1 MRGNDFMSASSK
13 KKLHNENA
21 SAKMTERQIAEQKE
35 AKKLKIYTIAFV
47 AVLIVMIAVAVYTGI
62 TNYIASSGIHEK
74 DTIAATVGDH
84 EISNAELSYYYMD
97 ALNNF
102 NSTYGDYAFLY
113 GIDTSVALDQQIID
127 EQTGETWADS
137 FIEQAIA
144 SAQAVYALVD
154 AAKAEGF
161 TLPEEQQQQLD
172 LTASNL
178 DAYASIYGYEN
189 ADAFI
194 KAQYGNGTSKQ
205 SYLDYYERNL
215 IASAYQTAH
224 QDALTYTDDQIR
236 EADSANAAIYSS
248 YSYNQYYVAP
258 SKFLTGGTTDEDG
271 NTTYSDAENAAA
283 LQAAEEAA
291 NALVSEEITSVEEL
305 DASIAAMPV
314 NEGVDAASTAY
325 TDQRYSAINTY
336 LTEWVTDASRQ
347 EGDMTVIPVTSTS
360 TDENGNETETVTGYY
375 VVFFREV
382 NKNETKLVNVRHIL
396 VSFDGETNEDGTYT
410 DEAKAAA
417 KESAESI
424 LDEWKNGDATED
436 SFAALANERSTDTG
450 SNTNGGLYEDIYPGQ
465 MVTEFNNWCFD
476 ASRTAGDTGI
486 VETTYGYHVMY
497 FSGTA
502 DQTYR
507 EYLITND
514 LISEDMETWSNG
526 LLENCPV
533 VNGDTSYMKKD
544 IVLAR

>member
-1 MRGNDFMSASSK
+1 MSASSK

-84 EISNAELSYYYMD
+84 EISNADLSYYYMD

-113 GIDTSVALDQQIID
+113 GIDTSVALDQQVID
-127 EQTGETWADS
+127 EETGETWADS
-137 FIEQAIA
+137 FIEQAVA

-224 QDALTYTDDQIR
+224 QDALTYTDDQVR

-305 DASIAAMPV
+305 DAAIAAMPV
-314 NEGVDAASTAY
+314 NEGTDASSTAY

-396 VSFDGETNEDGTYT
+396 VSFTGETNEDGTYT

-450 SNTNGGLYEDIYPGQ
+450 SNTNGGLYADIYPGQ

-507 EYLITND
+507 DYLITND

>member
-1 MRGNDFMSASSK
+1 MSASSK
-13 KKLHNENA
+13 KKLRSENA

-62 TNYIASSGIHEK
+62 ANYIASSGIHEK
-74 DTIAATVGDH
+74 NTIAATVGDH

-102 NSTYGDYAFLY
+102 NSTYGDYAYLY
-113 GIDTSVALDQQIID
+113 GIDTSVALDQQVID
-127 EQTGETWADS
+127 EETGETWADS
-137 FIEQAIA
+137 FIKQAVS

-161 TLPEEQQQQLD
+161 TLPEEQQQQLE
-172 LTASNL
+172 LTAGNL

-194 KAQYGNGTSKQ
+194 KAQYGSGTSKQ

-236 EADSANAAIYSS
+236 DADSANAAIYSS

-271 NTTYSDAENAAA
+271 NTTYSDAENEAA
-283 LQAAEEAA
+283 LLAAEEAA
-291 NALVSEEITSVEEL
+291 NSLLSEEITSVADF
-305 DASIAAMPV
+305 DAAIAALPV

-325 TDQRYSAINTY
+325 TNQRYSSINTY
-336 LTEWVTDASRQ
+336 LTEWVTDVSRQ
-347 EGDMTVIPVTSTS
+347 EGDMTVIPVASTS
-360 TDENGNETETVTGYY
+360 TDENGNEAKNVTGYY
-375 VVFFREV
+375 VVFFREL
-382 NKNETKLVNVRHIL
+382 NENETKLVNARHIL

-450 SNTNGGLYEDIYPGQ
+450 SNTNGGLYENIYPGQ
-465 MVTEFNNWCFD
+465 MVTAFNDWCFD
-476 ASRTAGDTGI
+476 ASRTPGDTGI

-507 EYLITND
+507 DYLITND
-514 LISEDMETWSNG
+514 LVSADMETWYNA
-526 LLENCPV
+526 LLESYTV

-544 IVLAR
+544 IVLAK

>member
-1 MRGNDFMSASSK
+1 MSASSK

-84 EISNAELSYYYMD
+84 EISNADLSYYYMD

-113 GIDTSVALDQQIID
+113 GIDTSVALDQQVID
-127 EQTGETWADS
+127 EETGETWADS
-137 FIEQAIA
+137 FIEQAVA

-224 QDALTYTDDQIR
+224 QDALTYTDDQVR

-305 DASIAAMPV
+305 DAAIAAMPV
-314 NEGVDAASTAY
+314 NEGTDASSTAY

-507 EYLITND
+507 DYLITND

>member
-1 MRGNDFMSASSK
+1 MSASSK
-13 KKLHNENA
+13 KKLRSENA

-62 TNYIASSGIHEK
+62 ANYIASSGIHEK
-74 DTIAATVGDH
+74 NTIAATVGDH

-102 NSTYGDYAFLY
+102 NSTYGDYAYLY
-113 GIDTSVALDQQIID
+113 GIDTSTALDQQVID
-127 EQTGETWADS
+127 EETGETWADS
-137 FIEQAIA
+137 FIKQAVS

-161 TLPEEQQQQLD
+161 TLPEEQQQQLE
-172 LTASNL
+172 LTAGNL

-194 KAQYGNGTSKQ
+194 KAQYGSGTSKQ

-236 EADSANAAIYSS
+236 DADSANAAIYSS

-271 NTTYSDAENAAA
+271 NTTYSDAENEAA
-283 LQAAEEAA
+283 LLAAEEAA
-291 NALVSEEITSVEEL
+291 NSLLSEEITSVADF
-305 DASIAAMPV
+305 DAAIAALPV

-325 TDQRYSAINTY
+325 TNQRYSSINTY
-336 LTEWVTDASRQ
+336 LTEWVTDVSRQ
-347 EGDMTVIPVTSTS
+347 EGDMTVIPVASTS
-360 TDENGNETETVTGYY
+360 TDENGNEAKNVTGYY
-375 VVFFREV
+375 VVFFREL
-382 NKNETKLVNVRHIL
+382 NENETKLVNARHIL

-450 SNTNGGLYEDIYPGQ
+450 SNTNGGLYENIYPGQ
-465 MVTEFNNWCFD
+465 MVTAFNDWCFD
-476 ASRTAGDTGI
+476 ASRTPGDTGI

-507 EYLITND
+507 DYLITND
-514 LISEDMETWSNG
+514 LVSADMETWYNA
-526 LLENCPV
+526 LLESYTV

-544 IVLAR
+544 IVLAK

>member
-1 MRGNDFMSASSK
+1 
-13 KKLHNENA
+13 
-21 SAKMTERQIAEQKE
+21 
-35 AKKLKIYTIAFV
+35 
-47 AVLIVMIAVAVYTGI
+47 
-62 TNYIASSGIHEK
+62 
-74 DTIAATVGDH
+74 
-84 EISNAELSYYYMD
+84 MD

-127 EQTGETWADS
+127 EETGETWADS

-236 EADSANAAIYSS
+236 DADSANAAIYSS

-291 NALVSEEITSVEEL
+291 NALVNEEITSVEEL
-305 DASIAAMPV
+305 DAAIAAMPV
-314 NEGVDAASTAY
+314 NEGTDASSTAY
-325 TDQRYSAINTY
+325 NDQRYSSINTY
-336 LTEWVTDASRQ
+336 LTEWVTYSSRQ
-347 EGDMTVIPVTSTS
+347 EGDKAVIPVSTTS
-360 TDENGNETETVTGYY
+360 TDEDGNETETVTAYY
-375 VVFFREV
+375 VVFFRGE

-507 EYLITND
+507 DYLITND
-514 LISEDMETWSNG
+514 LVSEDMETWYNS
-526 LLENCPV
+526 LLDSYTV

-544 IVLAR
+544 IVLAS

>member
-1 MRGNDFMSASSK
+1 MSASSK

-84 EISNAELSYYYMD
+84 EISNADLSYYYMD

-113 GIDTSVALDQQIID
+113 GIDTSVALDQQVID
-127 EQTGETWADS
+127 EETGETWADS
-137 FIEQAIA
+137 FIEQAVA

-305 DASIAAMPV
+305 DAAIAAMPV
-314 NEGVDAASTAY
+314 NEGTDASSTAY

-396 VSFDGETNEDGTYT
+396 VSFTGETNEDGTYT

-507 EYLITND
+507 DYLITND

>member
-1 MRGNDFMSASSK
+1 MSASSK

-84 EISNAELSYYYMD
+84 EISNAGLSYYYMD

-305 DASIAAMPV
+305 DAAIAAMPV
-314 NEGVDAASTAY
+314 NEGTDASSTAY
-325 TDQRYSAINTY
+325 TDQRYSSINTY
-336 LTEWVTDASRQ
+336 LTEWVTDSSRQ
-347 EGDMTVIPVTSTS
+347 EGDKAVIPVSTTS
-360 TDENGNETETVTGYY
+360 TDEDGNETETVTAYY
-375 VVFFREV
+375 VVFFRGE

-396 VSFDGETNEDGTYT
+396 VSFTGETNEDGTYT

-507 EYLITND
+507 NYLITND

-533 VNGDTSYMKKD
+533 VNGDTKYMKKD
-544 IVLAR
+544 IVLSK

>member
-178 DAYASIYGYEN
+178 DAYASIYGYDN

-205 SYLDYYERNL
+205 SYVDYYERNL

-224 QDALTYTDDQIR
+224 QEALTYTDDQIR

-305 DASIAAMPV
+305 DAAIAAMPV
-314 NEGVDAASTAY
+314 NEGTDASSTAY

-507 EYLITND
+507 DYLITND

>member
-1 MRGNDFMSASSK
+1 MSASSK

-84 EISNAELSYYYMD
+84 EISNAGLSYYYMD

-305 DASIAAMPV
+305 DAAIAAMPV
-314 NEGVDAASTAY
+314 NEGTDASSTAY
-325 TDQRYSAINTY
+325 TDQRYSSINTY

-396 VSFDGETNEDGTYT
+396 VSFTGETNEDGTYT

-507 EYLITND
+507 DYLITND

>member
-1 MRGNDFMSASSK
+1 MSASSK

-291 NALVSEEITSVEEL
+291 NALASEEITSVEEL
-305 DASIAAMPV
+305 DAAIAAMPV

-396 VSFDGETNEDGTYT
+396 VSFTGETNEDGTYT

-507 EYLITND
+507 NYLITND

>member
-1 MRGNDFMSASSK
+1 MSASSK
-13 KKLHNENA
+13 KKLRSENA

-62 TNYIASSGIHEK
+62 ANYIASSGIHEK
-74 DTIAATVGDH
+74 NTIAATVGDH

-102 NSTYGDYAFLY
+102 NSTYGDYAYLY
-113 GIDTSVALDQQIID
+113 GIDTSVALDQQVID
-127 EQTGETWADS
+127 EETGETWADS
-137 FIEQAIA
+137 FIEQAVS

-161 TLPEEQQQQLD
+161 TLPEEQQQQLE
-172 LTASNL
+172 LTAGNL

-194 KAQYGNGTSKQ
+194 KAQYGSGTSKQ

-236 EADSANAAIYSS
+236 DADSANAAIYSS

-271 NTTYSDAENAAA
+271 NTTYSDAENEAA
-283 LQAAEEAA
+283 LLAAEEAA
-291 NALVSEEITSVEEL
+291 NSLLSEEITSVADF
-305 DASIAAMPV
+305 DAAIAALPV

-325 TDQRYSAINTY
+325 TNQRYSSINTY
-336 LTEWVTDASRQ
+336 LTEWVTDVSRQ
-347 EGDMTVIPVTSTS
+347 EGDMTVIPVASTS
-360 TDENGNETETVTGYY
+360 TDENGNEAKNVTGYY
-375 VVFFREV
+375 VVFFREL
-382 NKNETKLVNVRHIL
+382 NENETKLVNARHIL

-450 SNTNGGLYEDIYPGQ
+450 SNTNGGLYENIYPGQ
-465 MVTEFNNWCFD
+465 MVTAFNDWCFD
-476 ASRTAGDTGI
+476 ASRTPGDTGI

-507 EYLITND
+507 DYLITND
-514 LISEDMETWSNG
+514 LVSADMETWYNA
-526 LLENCPV
+526 LLESYTV

-544 IVLAR
+544 IVLAK

>member
-1 MRGNDFMSASSK
+1 MSASSK

-305 DASIAAMPV
+305 DAAIAAMPV
-314 NEGVDAASTAY
+314 NEGTDASSTAY

-347 EGDMTVIPVTSTS
+347 EGDTTVIPVTSTS

-396 VSFDGETNEDGTYT
+396 VTFTGETNEDGTYT

-436 SFAALANERSTDTG
+436 SFAALANEHSTDTG
-450 SNTNGGLYEDIYPGQ
+450 SNTNGGLYEDIFPGQ

-476 ASRTAGDTGI
+476 ASRTTGDTGI

-507 EYLITND
+507 DYLITND

>member
-1 MRGNDFMSASSK
+1 MSASSK
-13 KKLHNENA
+13 KKLRSENA

-84 EISNAELSYYYMD
+84 EISNAGLSYYYMD

-127 EQTGETWADS
+127 EETGETWADS
-137 FIEQAIA
+137 FIEQAVA

-305 DASIAAMPV
+305 DAAIAAMPV

-450 SNTNGGLYEDIYPGQ
+450 SNANGGLYEDIYPGQ

-507 EYLITND
+507 DYLITND

>member
-113 GIDTSVALDQQIID
+113 GIDTSVALDQQVID
-127 EQTGETWADS
+127 EETGETWADS
-137 FIEQAIA
+137 FIEQAVA

-305 DASIAAMPV
+305 DAAIAAMPV

-396 VSFDGETNEDGTYT
+396 VSFTGETSEDGTYT

-507 EYLITND
+507 DYLITND

>member
-1 MRGNDFMSASSK
+1 MSASSK

-47 AVLIVMIAVAVYTGI
+47 AVLIVMIAVAVYAGI

-74 DTIAATVGDH
+74 NTIAATVGDH

-144 SAQAVYALVD
+144 STQAVYALVD

-236 EADSANAAIYSS
+236 EADRTNAAIYSS

-305 DASIAAMPV
+305 DAAIAAMPV

-396 VSFDGETNEDGTYT
+396 VSFTGETNEDGTYS

-507 EYLITND
+507 DYLITND

>member
-1 MRGNDFMSASSK
+1 MSASSK
-13 KKLHNENA
+13 KKLRNENT

-62 TNYIASSGIHEK
+62 ANYIASSGIHEK
-74 DTIAATVGDH
+74 NTIAATVGDH

-102 NSTYGDYAFLY
+102 NSTYGDYAYLY
-113 GIDTSVALDQQIID
+113 GIDTSTALDQQVID
-127 EQTGETWADS
+127 EETGETWADS
-137 FIEQAIA
+137 FIEQAVS

-161 TLPEEQQQQLD
+161 TLPEEQQQQLE
-172 LTASNL
+172 LTAGNL
-178 DAYASIYGYEN
+178 DAYASIYGYAN

-194 KAQYGNGTSKQ
+194 KAQYGSGTSKQ

-291 NALVSEEITSVEEL
+291 NALVNEEITSVEEL
-305 DASIAAMPV
+305 DAAIAAMPV
-314 NEGVDAASTAY
+314 NEGTDASSTAY
-325 TDQRYSAINTY
+325 NDQRYSSINTY
-336 LTEWVTDASRQ
+336 LTEWVTDSSRQ
-347 EGDMTVIPVTSTS
+347 EGDKAVIPVSTTS
-360 TDENGNETETVTGYY
+360 TDEDGNETETVTAYY
-375 VVFFREV
+375 VVFFRGE

-465 MVTEFNNWCFD
+465 MVTEFNDWCFD

-507 EYLITND
+507 DYLITND
-514 LISEDMETWSNG
+514 LVSADMETWYNA
-526 LLENCPV
+526 LLESYTV

-544 IVLAR
+544 IVLAK

>member
-1 MRGNDFMSASSK
+1 MSASSK
-13 KKLHNENA
+13 KKLRSENA

-47 AVLIVMIAVAVYTGI
+47 AVLIVMIAVAVYAGI

-74 DTIAATVGDH
+74 NTIAATVGDH

-144 SAQAVYALVD
+144 STQAVYALVD

-215 IASAYQTAH
+215 IASAYQTAY

-236 EADSANAAIYSS
+236 EADRTNAAIYSS

-305 DASIAAMPV
+305 DAAIAAMPV

-396 VSFDGETNEDGTYT
+396 VSFTGETNEDGTYS

-507 EYLITND
+507 DYLITND

>member
-1 MRGNDFMSASSK
+1 MSASSK
-13 KKLHNENA
+13 KKLRSENA

-62 TNYIASSGIHEK
+62 ANYIASSGIHEK
-74 DTIAATVGDH
+74 NTIAATVGDH

-102 NSTYGDYAFLY
+102 NSTYGDYAYLY
-113 GIDTSVALDQQIID
+113 GIDTSTALDQQIID
-127 EQTGETWADS
+127 EETGETWADS
-137 FIEQAIA
+137 FIEQAIS

-161 TLPEEQQQQLD
+161 TLPEEQQQQLE
-172 LTASNL
+172 LTTGNL

-194 KAQYGNGTSKQ
+194 KAQYGSGTSKQ

-236 EADSANAAIYSS
+236 DADSANAAIYSS

-291 NALVSEEITSVEEL
+291 NALVNEEITSVEEL
-305 DASIAAMPV
+305 DAAIAAMPV
-314 NEGVDAASTAY
+314 NEGTDASSTAY
-325 TDQRYSAINTY
+325 NDQRYSSINTY
-336 LTEWVTDASRQ
+336 LTEWVTDSSRQ
-347 EGDMTVIPVTSTS
+347 EGDKAVIPVSTTS
-360 TDENGNETETVTGYY
+360 TDEDGNETETVTAYY
-375 VVFFREV
+375 VVFFRGE

-450 SNTNGGLYEDIYPGQ
+450 SNANGGLYEDIYPGQ
-465 MVTEFNNWCFD
+465 MVTEFNDWCFD

-507 EYLITND
+507 DYLITND
-514 LISEDMETWSNG
+514 LVSADMETWYNA
-526 LLENCPV
+526 LLESYTV

-544 IVLAR
+544 IVLAK

>member
-1 MRGNDFMSASSK
+1 MSASSK
-13 KKLHNENA
+13 KKLRSENA

-62 TNYIASSGIHEK
+62 ANYIASSGIHEK
-74 DTIAATVGDH
+74 NTIAATVGDH

-102 NSTYGDYAFLY
+102 NSTYGDYAYLY
-113 GIDTSVALDQQIID
+113 GIDTSVALDQQVID
-127 EQTGETWADS
+127 EETGETWADS
-137 FIEQAIA
+137 FIEQAVS

-161 TLPEEQQQQLD
+161 TLPEEQQQQLE
-172 LTASNL
+172 LTAGNL

-194 KAQYGNGTSKQ
+194 KAQYGSGTSKQ

-236 EADSANAAIYSS
+236 DADSANAAIYSS

-271 NTTYSDAENAAA
+271 NTTYSDAENEAA
-283 LQAAEEAA
+283 LLAAEEAA
-291 NALVSEEITSVEEL
+291 NSLLSEEITSVADF
-305 DASIAAMPV
+305 DAAIAALPV

-325 TDQRYSAINTY
+325 TNQRYSSINTY
-336 LTEWVTDASRQ
+336 LTEWVTDVSRQ
-347 EGDMTVIPVTSTS
+347 EGDMTVIPVASTS
-360 TDENGNETETVTGYY
+360 TDENGNEAKNVTGYY
-375 VVFFREV
+375 VVFFREL
-382 NKNETKLVNVRHIL
+382 NENETKLVNARHIL

-450 SNTNGGLYEDIYPGQ
+450 SNTNGGLYENIYPGQ
-465 MVTEFNNWCFD
+465 MVTAFNDWCFD
-476 ASRTAGDTGI
+476 ASRTPGDTGI

-497 FSGTA
+497 FSSTA

-507 EYLITND
+507 DYLITND
-514 LISEDMETWSNG
+514 LVSADMETWYNA
-526 LLENCPV
+526 LLESYTV

-544 IVLAR
+544 IVLAK